1 MNYLD
6 KFVNNKIIKSQE
18 DLIEIIENSTSRKNI
33 ILALRNLINYC
44 EQFEIISQEKALRL
58 KKILK
63 CVRSSTDAYVPSD
76 EEVKRAL
83 EKIDRDGYRIVF
95 KLIAFSGLRVLEAIK
110 MLSEFRKGR
119 LMINGNIAKYPLFDD
134 RSTKRAYFAYMPK
147 NFAMELKRI
156 KLTKNG
162 VCNYFYRKK
171 FNPKY
176 LRKWNY
182 NFLILNGVP

>member
-6 KFVNNKIIKSQE
+6 KFVNSKIIESQE

-83 EKIDRDGYRIVF
+83 EKIDRD
-95 KLIAFSGLRVLEAIK
+95 
-110 MLSEFRKGR
+110 
-119 LMINGNIAKYPLFDD
+119 
-134 RSTKRAYFAYMPK
+134 
-147 NFAMELKRI
+147 
-156 KLTKNG
+156 
-162 VCNYFYRKK
+162 
-171 FNPKY
+171 
-176 LRKWNY
+176 
-182 NFLILNGVP
+182 